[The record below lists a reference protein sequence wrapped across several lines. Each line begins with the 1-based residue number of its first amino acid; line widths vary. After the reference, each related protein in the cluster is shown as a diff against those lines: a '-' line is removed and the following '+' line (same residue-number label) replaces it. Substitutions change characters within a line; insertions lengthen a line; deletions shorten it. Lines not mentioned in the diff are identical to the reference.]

1 MLNCCVDMELLPDK
15 GMEECCDTTH
25 TEGLCM
31 HYTIQTDRHTHTQRR
46 CVYALYTIQ
55 THTNTIVSG
64 RVCGME
70 ERRDDKVVD
79 ASARVDV
86 ASLLFDFPVLL
97 RTAVSARPV
106 APRLPCKCKSQSC
119 VYMSGCVA

>member
-1 MLNCCVDMELLPDK
+1 MHALFHA
-15 GMEECCDTTH
+15 DTLTH
-25 TEGLCM
+25 A
-31 HYTIQTDRHTHTQRR
+31 QRQ
-46 CVYALYTIQ
+46 CAYALYTIQ
-55 THTNTIVSG
+55 THTNTRVSG